1 MNFVALFGIVNSR
14 VEMYPSSRAA
24 QSGFA
29 VITASTLISPKLGL
43 LSCSRPGIGCGG
55 AQEPTQSEAT
65 GAKTSSFRR
74 IDTEAPQNRDVTA
87 SFGSP

>member
-14 VEMYPSSRAA
+14 VEMYPLSRAS

-43 LSCSRPGIGCGG
+43 LRCSRPGIDCGG
-55 AQEPTQSEAT
+55 THEPAQSEAT
-65 GAKTSSFRR
+65 GTNTSSFRR
-74 IDTEAPQNRDVTA
+74 IDTEAPQYRM
-87 SFGSP
+87 